1 MEDNGNGVDR
11 EAAQEDMKQG
21 LEDIRALEITD
32 LLSRMRVV
40 VFFLFLFLFLR
51 LQSGQQEEN
60 RLVWKPQKLK
70 MNLKIRK

>member
-21 LEDIRALEITD
+21 IEDIRALETTD
-32 LLSRMRVV
+32 LLSRMRVIL
-40 VFFLFLFLFLR
+40 FFWFLR
-51 LQSGQQEEN
+51 AQSGQQEES

-70 MNLKIRK
+70 ISYKI